1 MAPHPDA
8 LDADWL
14 SACRRMAAGV
24 RDVLAARGSTA
35 ERAVEVGRG
44 EGGDRT
50 LVIDAEAEAAVFEV
64 LEEMRT
70 GVRCSPR
77 SPRSAAWSTSA
88 TRRCGS

>member
-44 EGGDRT
+44 EG
-50 LVIDAEAEAAVFEV
+50 A
-64 LEEMRT
+64 T
-70 GVRCSPR
+70 GPS
-77 SPRSAAWSTSA
+77 
-88 TRRCGS
+88 